1 MILNCFQLMRV
12 YCLQINLAIV
22 MVFACNAVVV
32 VGCVQEVL
40 GIVPNYLIYELIL
53 KAPLCS

>member
-1 MILNCFQLMRV
+1 MRV